1 MQKAASPHRDLAGR
15 PAANARDPESCR
27 HRKYRP
33 GRHPLQEASAPS
45 AVVGR
50 VRPRSGRPRTQPT
63 TGSVPPGPRAWL
75 TPFPRPAAHPVRLAS
90 GPSVHRDPVNS
101 GTRFALRRIGLTY
114 AFLPMTKA
122 GVAAPRVFTTV
133 SKAAKGPPRTRR
145 RGRIEPCTR
154 GPGTDPPSRVLEGA
168 HGIALLIGAGLRDL
182 AAGADLL
189 AGGSPGEALLGAG
202 LEADGTIDRF

>member
-63 TGSVPPGPRAWL
+63 TGSVPPGPPAWL
-75 TPFPRPAAHPVRLAS
+75 TPFHRPAAHPVRLAS

-101 GTRFALRRIGLTY
+101 GTRFALRRTGLTY

-154 GPGTDPPSRVLEGA
+154 GPGTDPPSRVL
-168 HGIALLIGAGLRDL
+168 
-182 AAGADLL
+182 
-189 AGGSPGEALLGAG
+189 
-202 LEADGTIDRF
+202 DGRGTEKRGTESGQ